1 MATAAEIRKR
11 IGELA
16 RELVAVERKDGA
28 VREASFAELEEA
40 AVVVG
45 DIVGVEMLAQELAC
59 ASERDSKCPTCS
71 RQGLRKGER
80 ERVIHT
86 RRGDVNFVEPEFYC
100 PGCRRAFFPSV
111 GGARAGRG
119 V

>member
-1 MATAAEIRKR
+1 MATAAEIRER
-11 IGELA
+11 IRELA
-16 RELVAVERKDGA
+16 RELAAVERKDGV

-40 AVVVG
+40 AVAAG
-45 DIVGVEMLAQELAC
+45 DAIGVEILEQELAC
-59 ASERDSKCPTCS
+59 ASTCDGECPTCG
-71 RQGLRKGER
+71 RRGLRKGEH

-86 RRGDVNFVEPEFYC
+86 RRGEVKFAEPEFYC

-111 GGARAGRG
+111 GSAGTGRC